1 MPSDF
6 QLSAYLHV
14 FLLEMSLSLLLTDP
28 GGVYNCAP
36 NLSVLGTL
44 ELDSNSP
51 EVWQSLV
58 PVVGISIG
66 SGGDR
71 EVMLRQ
77 RQWLRTLH
85 YAASPPGTADTQGS
99 SFWNSFCL
107 HCRAGEAAQSN
118 RFLCLEP
125 TDRMGERKNLPPLG
139 EGGERR
145 GIESWWS
152 YDLTTETLWCRQYL
166 TIPEIK
172 VSLEE
177 RDCFRLQAVVLQER
191 LSPCLA

>member
-6 QLSAYLHV
+6 QLGAYLHV

-58 PVVGISIG
+58 PVLGINIG

-125 TDRMGERKNLPPLG
+125 TDCMGERKNLPPFG
-139 EGGERR
+139 GGGGGEEGNR
-145 GIESWWS
+145 
-152 YDLTTETLWCRQYL
+152 
-166 TIPEIK
+166 
-172 VSLEE
+172 VM
-177 RDCFRLQAVVLQER
+177 VVL
-191 LSPCLA
+191 